1 MATSNRMRCPKCGA
15 EMNHH
20 ADKVDYGAGVRPEQ
34 GADPDFGGVLQQV
47 HHCPNCGNVEL
58 RRVAPA

>member
-1 MATSNRMRCPKCGA
+1 
-15 EMNHH
+15 MNHH

-47 HHCPNCGNVEL
+47 HQCPNCGNVEL